1 MLQLDWEIVLFVSST
16 NRFILFWSWNQLDIH
31 VGCAYNELSL
41 LRTDEWKTGYN
52 AVSPMSHDW
61 LLEMRVKKLLLHL
74 DFFRRLQGT
83 WIWTGSMG
91 LAKLLKAKKGC
102 L

>member
-52 AVSPMSHDW
+52 AVSPMSDDW
-61 LLEMRVKKLLLHL
+61 LLEMRVKENY
-74 DFFRRLQGT
+74 FYT
-83 WIWTGSMG
+83 WIFLEGFKELGFELDLWVWQNY
-91 LAKLLKAKKGC
+91 
-102 L
+102 